1 MTNPKSESIDNLI
14 VAFLEEKITADEFS
28 VLKAWLAVSTDNK
41 EYFRKYVKSW
51 KYASV
56 QGNAEFNPAK
66 AFSRLQY
73 KLHHES
79 SNIENNTDIPR
90 LKDRQFLNLL
100 MKWAAVALL
109 FLACGALLFIG
120 IRYLIPS
127 SPWDLATYEINVPN
141 GSKSHI
147 TLPDG
152 SQVWLNAG
160 SKLSY
165 DARYG
170 KKTRDLYLSGEGY
183 FVVAKNPFKPMTVH
197 TSKATIK
204 ALGTEFNVKAYPD
217 EDKIETLLVEGSVV
231 VEELEATGSGKNLK
245 TEKTFVLTPGEKAVI
260 FTNPFTAKEKE
271 EVSPDKKEA
280 KKIARLDPKPAASV
294 IKSESMDEIT
304 WKSPR
309 WAIKEKS
316 MGELK
321 VLLERH
327 YNVKITEMDD
337 SLAKYKFTG
346 TIENETIEEVMNI
359 LSLTMPVQWSINK
372 GNVTLKYD
380 ESLLEKYRKAYN

>member
-14 VAFLEEKITADEFS
+14 VAFLEENITADELS
-28 VLKAWLAVSTDNK
+28 VLKDWLAVSTDNK

-66 AFSRLQY
+66 AFSRFRY
-73 KLHHES
+73 KLYNES
-79 SNIENNTDIPR
+79 SNTEDNTNITQ
-90 LKDRQFLNLL
+90 LKDKQFLNHL

-109 FLACGALLFIG
+109 FLACGALLLIG
-120 IRYLIPS
+120 IRYLTPLS
-127 SPWDLATYEINVPN
+127 LSLATYEIDVPN

-165 DARYG
+165 DAQYG

-183 FVVAKNPFKPMTVH
+183 FVVAKNPLIPMTVH

-231 VEELEATGSGKNLK
+231 VEELEAAGKKLK

-260 FTNPFTAKEKE
+260 FKNPVAAKEKE
-271 EVSPDKKEA
+271 VLSPENKET
-280 KKIARLDPKPAASV
+280 KSIVRLDAKPAASIV
-294 IKSESMDEIT
+294 KSESMDEIS

-316 MGELK
+316 MSELK

-327 YNVKITEMDD
+327 YNIKITEMDE
-337 SLAKYKFTG
+337 SLADYKFTG

-359 LSLTMPVQWSINK
+359 ISLTIPVDWSINK
-372 GNVTLKYD
+372 GIVTLEYD